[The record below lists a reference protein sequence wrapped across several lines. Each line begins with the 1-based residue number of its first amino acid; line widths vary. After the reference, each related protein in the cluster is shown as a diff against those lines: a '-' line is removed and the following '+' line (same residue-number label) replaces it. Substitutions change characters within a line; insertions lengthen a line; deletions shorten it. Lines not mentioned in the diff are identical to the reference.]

1 MVKTEAPPVVSNVV
15 ASIKRIRLTAI
26 GALLL
31 LFAASLRAEPSLD
44 ANIFTHIEAYNS
56 SEDTAIDDVSWGE
69 SALFLTGRLSD
80 RWSFLSEIS
89 FQIPKYRDETV
100 KVERL
105 RIRYDL
111 NRDNWFIFGKV
122 HTPVNYWNDN
132 FHHGRLFFPSINRPL
147 SFQRFIPI
155 HETGLRFAGNSLF
168 GSDLGYD
175 VMLGTGQSNGDD
187 VFAEGVRSY
196 TGTLS
201 WSPDNHF
208 KIMASYYRDTIID
221 HGNNP
226 FHNHGGDMRP
236 TAMTV
241 EPMDMNDTVSMG
253 MAPDSGDGIARSDI
267 AYELV
272 SYSMFWR
279 GENFT
284 TLTELSINRSSSQG
298 SFNEAIYQYLGYHY
312 SEDVTLYGLFDLVN
326 VDATEVHFAPG
337 RESRYG
343 VGLEYAFGLNATLKL
358 ELRRR
363 DDHTDSMDL
372 YSNEIQAQI
381 SFGF

>member
-1 MVKTEAPPVVSNVV
+1 MLPTIAPNITLKV
-15 ASIKRIRLTAI
+15 LMAI
-26 GALLL
+26 SVWLLL
-31 LFAASLRAEPSLD
+31 TVAMKLRAEPSLN
-44 ANIFTHIEAYNS
+44 ANIFTHVEAYHS
-56 SEDTAIDDVSWGE
+56 SEDTPMDDVTWGE

-89 FQIPKYRDETV
+89 FELPKYRDDTIR
-100 KVERL
+100 VERL
-105 RIRYDL
+105 RVRYDL
-111 NRDNWFIFGKV
+111 NRDNWMIFGKV

-147 SFQRFIPI
+147 SFKRFIPI
-155 HETGLRFAGNSLF
+155 HETGLRFAGIGLF
-168 GSDLGYD
+168 GTNVGYD

-187 VFAEGVRSY
+187 VFADGVRSY

-201 WSPDNHF
+201 WSPSNDF

-221 HGNNP
+221 HGNTA

-236 TAMTV
+236 TAMAADTMDMANML
-241 EPMDMNDTVSMG
+241 PMDMG
-253 MAPDSGDGIARSDI
+253 FDSGDVVDNQDI
-267 AYELV
+267 AYELL

-279 GENFT
+279 GETFT
-284 TLTELSINRSSSQG
+284 TLTELSVNRSNTKG
-298 SFNEAIYQYLGYHY
+298 GFNEAVYQYIGYHY
-312 SEDVTLYGLFDLVN
+312 NEDVTLYGLFDLVN
-326 VDATEVHFAPG
+326 VDTAEVHFTPG
-337 RESRYG
+337 RASRYG
-343 VGLEYAFGLNATLKL
+343 VGIEYAFGLNTTLKL

-363 DDHTDSMDL
+363 DDHSDMMDL

>member
-1 MVKTEAPPVVSNVV
+1 MFSNV
-15 ASIKRIRLTAI
+15 AANIKPNGLTTI

-31 LFAASLRAEPSLD
+31 LVVAANLRAEPSLD
-44 ANIFTHIEAYNS
+44 ANIFTHIEAYDS
-56 SEDTAIDDVSWGE
+56 SEDTPMDDVSWGE

-89 FQIPKYRDETV
+89 FQMPKYRDETV

-105 RIRYDL
+105 RVRYDL

-168 GSDLGYD
+168 GSALGYD

-187 VFAEGVRSY
+187 VFADGVRSY

-201 WSPDNHF
+201 WSPDNDF
-208 KIMASYYRDTIID
+208 KIMASYYKDTIID

-226 FHNHGGDMRP
+226 FHSHNHGGDMRP
-236 TAMTV
+236 TAMAIET
-241 EPMDMNDTVSMG
+241 MDMNDMASMG
-253 MAPDSGDGIARSDI
+253 MAPSSGDGIAGQDI
-267 AYELV
+267 TYELI

-279 GENFT
+279 GESFT
-284 TLTELSINRSSSQG
+284 TLTELSMNRSSG
-298 SFNEAIYQYLGYHY
+298 EGGFNEAIYQYVGYHLN
-312 SEDVTLYGLFDLVN
+312 EDVTLYGLFDLVN
-326 VDATEVHFAPG
+326 VDAAEVHFAPG

-343 VGLEYAFGLNATLKL
+343 FGLEYAFGLNATLKL

-363 DDHTDSMDL
+363 DDQTDKLDL
-372 YSNEIQAQI
+372 YSNEIQAQL